1 MHPRVCPH
9 QVAFPNKSTTAFVDH
24 CRGIGVQHMTLVTQL
39 LMRPGGVKKAQRVLA
54 GGGPRVATINHP
66 FATFPN
72 LESDTGEA
80 AERLLRAIDNRVQRL
95 NLARHLDIGAVDGQ
109 RSA

>member
-1 MHPRVCPH
+1 
-9 QVAFPNKSTTAFVDH
+9 
-24 CRGIGVQHMTLVTQL
+24 MTLVTQL
-39 LMRPGGVKKAQRVLA
+39 LMRPGGVKEAQRVLA

-95 NLARHLDIGAVDGQ
+95 NLARHSTSVRSTDKDRLDIKANASPVGLAEAEFLL
-109 RSA
+109 RPYILISANG